1 MSAFI
6 KGGPVLNTEIRILP
20 ITGIGEVAPGADLG
34 LLIYEAIQAQHLS
47 LQQGDIL
54 VVTQKVVS
62 KAEGRLVKLA
72 EVEPSEFARIA
83 AQSSRK
89 DARYLEL
96 VLRESRRVV
105 RMDHGVLLTE
115 THHGFICAN
124 SGIDESNVNG
134 GEGEVTL
141 LPLDADRSARELRA
155 RLQELAGEGASFE
168 IAVIISDTWGRPWRN
183 GQVNMAIGTAGIEP
197 LSDYRGQYDPYGYE
211 LHASV
216 IAVADELAAAA
227 ELVMGKV
234 ERVPVALIRGYAY
247 TPGNSTAQALLR
259 DPATDMFR

>member
-1 MSAFI
+1 
-6 KGGPVLNTEIRILP
+6 LNSEIRILP
-20 ITGIGEVAPGADLG
+20 ITGIGEILPETDLG
-34 LLIYEAIQAQHLS
+34 LLIYKAIQTQHLI

-62 KAEGRLVKLA
+62 KTENRVVKLA
-72 EVEPSEFARIA
+72 EIEPSTFAQMT
-83 AQSSRK
+83 AQTSNK
-89 DARYLEL
+89 DAQYIEV

-115 THHGFICAN
+115 THQGFICAN

-134 GEGEVTL
+134 AGEVTL
-141 LPLDADRSARELRA
+141 LPVDSDQSARELRT
-155 RLQELAGEGASFE
+155 RLQELSGEGSAFD
-168 IAVIISDTWGRPWRN
+168 IVVIISDTWGRPWRN
-183 GQVNMAIGTAGIEP
+183 GQVNMAIGVAGLEP
-197 LSDYRGQYDPYGYE
+197 LTDYRGQYDPYGYE

-216 IAVADELAAAA
+216 IAVADELASAA

-234 ERVPVALIRGYAY
+234 DRVPVALIRGYAY
-247 TPGNSTAQALLR
+247 TPGLSTAQALLR